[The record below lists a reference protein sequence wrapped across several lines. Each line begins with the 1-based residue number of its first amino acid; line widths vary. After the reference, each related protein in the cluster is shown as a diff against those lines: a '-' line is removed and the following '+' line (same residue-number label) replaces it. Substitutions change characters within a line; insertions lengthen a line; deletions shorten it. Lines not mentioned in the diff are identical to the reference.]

1 MNIVNSYNPEQK
13 RVLVFVESNLLIN
26 YYSNFEGM
34 IKKNTNIDDLRVER
48 TKKNEA
54 MISFPL
60 PEDGTAVKVN
70 GGMSISIPP
79 MVMENITN
87 SINRFTKAA
96 IRNKLKTVEF
106 LPLSEYPVEDL
117 KKDMVAAVRA
127 GRDFV
132 LLQSYKDYLEMEKKG
147 KYSFSQVFV
156 YKGTSEYAD
165 TALDI
170 WNEDIEGLKR
180 RLEGKFEVYE
190 WM

>member
-96 IRNKLKTVEF
+96 MRNKLKTVEF

-156 YKGTSEYAD
+156 YKRTSEYAD